1 MRQGSLVVPSP
12 VLRGGSSSSAAVAY
26 KGVAALT
33 LGVLFLSASF
43 PSGTQ
48 KPWGFCWE
56 ERGKGGDV
64 GQ

>member
-1 MRQGSLVVPSP
+1 MRQGSLLVPSP
-12 VLRGGSSSSAAVAY
+12 APRGGSSPSAAVAY

-33 LGVLFLSASF
+33 LGMLFLSASF
-43 PSGTQ
+43 LSGTQ

-56 ERGKGGDV
+56 ERGRGGDV